1 MNRATLAHSGISATL
16 LYLIKSWQG
25 CRPCSSPVLGKEG
38 KSSATARDANAAEQ
52 ACCPAKQGG
61 RRGFF
66 GISYGTEAVVSCD
79 EISEG

>member
-61 RRGFF
+61 L
-66 GISYGTEAVVSCD
+66 YGKNESGDAALSGGWRTFC
-79 EISEG
+79 